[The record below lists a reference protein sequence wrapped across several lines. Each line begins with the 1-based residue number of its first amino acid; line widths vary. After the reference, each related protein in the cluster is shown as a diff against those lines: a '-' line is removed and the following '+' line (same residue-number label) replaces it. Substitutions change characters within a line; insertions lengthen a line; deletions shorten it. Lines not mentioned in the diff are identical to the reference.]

1 MSLAD
6 DPLGDAE
13 RARRPAN
20 SMSWGAGLVAT
31 AAWAFDHETELRTM
45 LRLSLAPMSNP
56 GEA

>member
-6 DPLGDAE
+6 DPLGDADRGPPPGE
-13 RARRPAN
+13 LSAQA
-20 SMSWGAGLVAT
+20 ADLVAT